1 VVASRS
7 GTVETALEYKP
18 QDVAET
24 GRLVARAIR
33 DGEDPFIPIR
43 DFVDDFNAADIDG
56 RRRIVVEEP
65 PLTGDP
71 RFDAYLAAMV
81 ELFSLRNDIP
91 PPAWVEGKAR
101 FLDRSWFR
109 EPREYFWPTALLQ
122 TPLPFRRRLV
132 FIEESEFDRA

>member
-1 VVASRS
+1 MANRS
-7 GTVETALEYKP
+7 GTVDSALEYKP
-18 QDVAET
+18 QGVAET
-24 GRLVARAIR
+24 GRLVAKAIR

-43 DFVDDFNAADIDG
+43 DFVDDFNSADMDG
-56 RRRIVVEEP
+56 RYGLCAEEP

-81 ELFSLRNDIP
+81 ELFSLRNGIS

-101 FLDRSWFR
+101 FLDQSWFR
-109 EPREYFWPTALLQ
+109 EPREYFWPMALVQ

-132 FIEESEFDRA
+132 FIEESEFDRV

>member
-1 VVASRS
+1 M
-7 GTVETALEYKP
+7 EYKP

-24 GRLVARAIR
+24 GRLVAKAIR
-33 DGEDPFIPIR
+33 DGDDPFISIR

-56 RRRIVVEEP
+56 RCRLVVEEP

-109 EPREYFWPTALLQ
+109 EPREYFWPMALLQ

-132 FIEESEFDRA
+132 FIEESEFDRV